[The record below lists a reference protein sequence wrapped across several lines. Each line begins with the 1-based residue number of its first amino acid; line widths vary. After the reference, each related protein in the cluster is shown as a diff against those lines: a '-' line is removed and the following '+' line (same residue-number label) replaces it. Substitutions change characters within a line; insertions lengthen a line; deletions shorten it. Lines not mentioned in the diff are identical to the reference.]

1 MSWSYD
7 PTALN
12 DNPKDQIRL
21 KIGDTDPSEH
31 FLEDEEILYH
41 LQESQG
47 NITRAAYLSVSVL
60 ITRLCNTPDY
70 TLGPYSES
78 NANRLKAF
86 RSVKNELSVSLF
98 GYNAPMSETPTTEPI
113 FSYDMMSSSCCDR
126 KEDSNE

>member
-7 PTALN
+7 PTTLN
-12 DNPKDQIRL
+12 YNLKDQIRL
-21 KIGDTDPSEH
+21 KIGDTDIEEH
-31 FLEDEEILYH
+31 FLEDEEILFY

-47 NITRAAYLSVSVL
+47 DITRAAYLSVSTL
-60 ITRLCNTPDY
+60 ITRLCSTPDY

-86 RSVKNELSVSLF
+86 CSVKNELSTLLF
-98 GYNAPMSETPTTEPI
+98 GYNAPVSKSPTTESI
-113 FSYDMMSSSCCDR
+113 FSYDMMSALCCEH